1 MATITGVSS
10 VTPAALIPT
19 VRTAAPNAASST
31 ANPNFNS
38 SIIVWSLPNTPI
50 TPQVQSAQ
58 SYSTMQGQVFTDFA
72 QGQIVTPAGDITGSP
87 LGYATV
93 EGTPKNND

>member
-1 MATITGVSS
+1 MSNVST

-31 ANPNFNS
+31 ASPAYAPN
-38 SIIVWSLPNTPI
+38 IIVWSLPNTPV
-50 TPQVQSAQ
+50 TPQVQSQQ
-58 SYSTMQGQVFTDFA
+58 SYSTTPGQIFQDFNS
-72 QGQIVTPAGDITGSP
+72 GQIVTPSNDITSSP
-87 LGYATV
+87 LGYALV